1 MLTNKISLRPEG
13 AKLPVVF
20 IRILGL
26 PMHQIWSYG
35 FQLNILT
42 SDRFDT
48 QPLRLVLPTTRHTRS
63 CSVLSNLRRTLVKLQ
78 TPAPPCCRL
87 KATFGTLPLDFIEQ
101 AATKKKAAAA
111 RSAFDEQPVHRRG
124 QPDQLHDVAQIGGR

>member
-1 MLTNKISLRPEG
+1 MRINNLSFQPRGP
-13 AKLPVVF
+13 KLPVAF
-20 IRILGL
+20 TCILGL

-101 AATKKKAAAA
+101 AATKKT
-111 RSAFDEQPVHRRG
+111 RLTS
-124 QPDQLHDVAQIGGR
+124 L